1 MIIKQNIVPS
11 SKYSLKCPHAMTPIG
26 LCVHN
31 TANDASAK
39 NEISYMVSN
48 ASQTSFH
55 LAVDD
60 VEVWQGLPL
69 DRNGWHAG
77 DGASGQGNR
86 KHIGIEICYSKSG
99 GEKFTKAES
108 NAIDLIVQLL
118 KERNWT
124 TAQVKKHQDFSG
136 KYCPHRTLDL
146 GWERFINTIKE
157 RMNVMPDTMEISIKD
172 FERIRAGSERSEAVH
187 KELGLEG
194 DHVATPI
201 DAFISAIKT
210 LRGYQADATTMRR
223 KLSEAE
229 AEVLNREEQ
238 VGRLKE
244 QLLKLEELKQAE
256 AAIHSE
262 AVKAA
267 EKLAT
272 EYRVRLESMQTD
284 IDEVY
289 KEKGSLLNKIS
300 VLESENAELKKGLT
314 RPLTLFDVIS
324 LLIPKLIQKLKEI
337 KL

>member
-1 MIIKQNIVPS
+1 M
-11 SKYSLKCPHAMTPIG
+11 A
-26 LCVHN
+26 
-31 TANDASAK
+31 
-39 NEISYMVSN
+39 
-48 ASQTSFH
+48 
-55 LAVDD
+55 
-60 VEVWQGLPL
+60 
-69 DRNGWHAG
+69 
-77 DGASGQGNR
+77 
-86 KHIGIEICYSKSG
+86 
-99 GEKFTKAES
+99 
-108 NAIDLIVQLL
+108 
-118 KERNWT
+118 
-124 TAQVKKHQDFSG
+124 
-136 KYCPHRTLDL
+136 
-146 GWERFINTIKE
+146 
-157 RMNVMPDTMEISIKD
+157 DTMEISIKD
-172 FERIRAGSERSEAVH
+172 FERIRSGSERSEAVH

-256 AAIHSE
+256 AAVHSE

-272 EYRVRLESMQTD
+272 EYKVRLESMQLD

-289 KEKGSLLNKIS
+289 KEKGGLLNKVS
-300 VLESENAELKKGLT
+300 VLESENAELKKGIT
-314 RPLTLFDVIS
+314 RPLTLFDVIR
-324 LLIPKLIQKLKEI
+324 LIVPKIIQKLKEI